1 MGKEVLIV
9 GSGFMGTS
17 MAHAIKDYNIS
28 CLETHQTF
36 LAPLKKLKI
45 YKNIF
50 SDVSDVEGEFS
61 LVIICTRQKDVL
73 DHISYFSSKFPE
85 SLITDISSSKTF
97 LQGIN
102 LPSNFISSHPICGSH
117 KIGPEDAET
126 DLFEGK
132 EVIIINSPHDENLL
146 KLKSFWSSLGATTSI
161 MTFSEHDKNYAF
173 LSHFPHLFSFI
184 YKQILDEE
192 GIDYEKFSG
201 DSLKEIL
208 RLSEANE
215 HLWGEIFLDNE
226 ENLKLIKQKLKNKL
240 L

>member
-17 MAHAIKDYNIS
+17 MAHAIKDFNIS

-36 LAPLKKLKI
+36 LAPLEKLKI

-85 SLITDISSSKTF
+85 SLITDISSSKAF

-132 EVIIINSPHDENLL
+132 EVIIIDSPHDENLL
-146 KLKSFWSSLGATTSI
+146 KLKSFWNSLGAKTSI
-161 MTFSEHDKNYAF
+161 MSFSEHDKNYAF

-184 YKQILDEE
+184 YKQMLDEE

>member
-28 CLETHQTF
+28 CLETHETF

-97 LQGIN
+97 LHGIK

-132 EVIIINSPHDENLL
+132 EVIIIDSPHHKNLL
-146 KLKSFWSSLGATTSI
+146 KLKSFWNSLGAKTSI
-161 MTFSEHDKNYAF
+161 MSFSEHDKNYAF

-215 HLWGEIFLDNE
+215 DLWGEIFLDNE